1 MLLCNVRTNLNPQT
15 ESHDDK
21 QTGAEGVHTSGKRCF
36 CSSAGFSLNR
46 LLVSEGSELLPSL
59 FIGLSKVRNAR
70 SDSPCTDR
78 EILLGLFAFCSVLGY
93 RGS

>member
-46 LLVSEGSELLPSL
+46 LLVSEGSEFLPSL

-78 EILLGLFAFCSVLGY
+78 EVLQGLYAFCSVLGH